1 MRNLTT
7 TILAALLL
15 ISVGLNIYWYVWPRV
30 EKVKGETVFLPGEKK
45 ETIVYKLP
53 EGNQSATVQNVQDYQ
68 RATAAAKELLAKV
81 KGIPDLDNE
90 KKITSLMAANARLE
104 LSLSEKDMTLNDAE
118 KQRKVWQDKYNSIT
132 VNNADNT
139 ASVTAEV
146 NPKVATV
153 EKRDKFYLPKE
164 SYTVITSENPSVK
177 FNGMESYT
185 FKNPRQKAAFE
196 LNLQGRALYLDGQII
211 PYGGAQAVFNP
222 DGRVRYIVEHG
233 YYNTQQKLLPYWLGG
248 LQLNILKF

>member
-1 MRNLTT
+1 MKNK
-7 TILAALLL
+7 ILL
-15 ISVGLNIYWYVWPRV
+15 ILLILSVGLNAYWYLYPRIK
-30 EKVKGETVFLPGEKK
+30 KVPGDTIYLPGEKEK
-45 ETIVYKLP
+45 TVVYTLP
-53 EGNQSATVQNVQDYQ
+53 DGNQSATVKDVKDYR
-68 RATAAAKELLAKV
+68 RATAAAKEVLATLRGV
-81 KGIPDLDNE
+81 PDLENE
-90 KKITSLMAANARLE
+90 KKITSLLAANARLE

-132 VNNADNT
+132 VDNAGNT

-153 EKRDKFYLPKE
+153 ERRDKFYLPKE
-164 SYTVITSENPSVK
+164 TYTVITSENPSVK

-185 FKNPRQKAAFE
+185 FKNPKQKAAFE